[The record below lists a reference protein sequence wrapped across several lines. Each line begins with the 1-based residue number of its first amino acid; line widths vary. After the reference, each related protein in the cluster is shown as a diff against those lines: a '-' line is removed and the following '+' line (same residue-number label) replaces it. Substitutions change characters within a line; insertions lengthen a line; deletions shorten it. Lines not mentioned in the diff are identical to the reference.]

1 MPKLAVLDI
10 GTNSIHMVLAEVQP
24 DYTYK
29 ILDRFKDMTRLG
41 DGVFTSRRLSDQAM
55 MRGLEVIRNLVT
67 LARNKG
73 YERIEGVAT
82 SAVREARNGGE
93 FLDHVAQQTGL
104 TVRVITGAEEAR
116 LIFLGV
122 QNSVALPEPPTLVI
136 DIGGG
141 SVEVIV
147 GNRETIYQARSLK
160 LGAIRL
166 KDLYLTK
173 TPPSKAMLHELEEA
187 VTGQLKQALGTYK
200 TKRVE
205 QIIATSGMAGNLA
218 EVIYLQRTG
227 RPLQQLNLTKI
238 SAKEIA
244 AVEKR
249 LADATLKT
257 RLAMPGLDPKRV
269 DTLLPATMVFRILLD
284 LLRKDEL
291 TICDKAIREGIIYD
305 FIQRHHEGIQAERDI
320 PDVRK
325 RNILALARRCHVSE
339 THALHVAG
347 LALRLFDQTTSLHG
361 FGQRERE
368 WLEFAAILHDIGY
381 LINSRQHHKHAYYL
395 IKNSDLSGFTAEEI
409 DLVANVSRYHRRSV
423 PTRST
428 VSSPRCRKGISASST
443 CCRPC
448 SVLPTDWIE
457 ASFRWCGTSKSKSA
471 RPSSSRW
478 TCRVMPSWKS
488 GRRGV
493 AAISSRRCSSGR
505 FSSSPQARKTKLP
518 ETSAGSGSGSSALP
532 RTVRMCEALS
542 VSMSSLGESISA
554 DQVSRC
560 VVGIL

>member
-10 GTNSIHMVLAEVQP
+10 GTNSIHMVLAEVHP
-24 DYTYK
+24 DYSYK

-55 MRGLEVIRNLVT
+55 MRGLEVIRTLVT

-73 YERIEGVAT
+73 YEQIEGVAT

-93 FLDHVAQQTGL
+93 FLDHVLQQTGL

-122 QNSVALPEPPTLVI
+122 QNSVALPEQPTLVI

-147 GNRETIYQARSLK
+147 GNREAIFQARSLK

-166 KDLYLTK
+166 KDLYLSK
-173 TPPSKAMLHELEEA
+173 TPPSKTMLRELEAA
-187 VTGQLKQALGTYK
+187 VTVQLKNALGSYK

-218 EVIYLQRTG
+218 EVIHLQRTG
-227 RPLQQLNLTKI
+227 RPLPQLNLAKV
-238 SAKEIA
+238 SAKDIA

-249 LADATLKT
+249 LAEASLKT

-269 DTLLPATMVFRILLD
+269 DTLLPAAMVFRILLEV
-284 LLRKDEL
+284 LQKSEL

-305 FIQRHHEGIQAERDI
+305 FIQRHHERIQAERDI
-320 PDVRK
+320 PDVRR
-325 RNILALARRCHVSE
+325 RNILALAHRCHVSE

-347 LALRLFDQTTSLHG
+347 LALRLFDQTKALHG

-368 WLEFAAILHDIGY
+368 WLECAAILHDIGY
-381 LINSRQHHKHAYYL
+381 MINSRQHHKHAYYL

-409 DLVANVSRYHRRSV
+409 DLIANVARYHRRSV
-423 PTRST
+423 PTRKHDEFTALPEGSQRIINVLSALLRIADGLDRSQFSVVQSIDVKLGKT
-428 VSSPRCRKGISASST
+428 VVITAQVSGDAELEIWAARGRSDLFEKVFK
-443 CCRPC
+443 RP
-448 SVLPTDWIE
+448 LQFITTTRDDE
-457 ASFRWCGTSKSKSA
+457 AS
-471 RPSSSRW
+471 
-478 TCRVMPSWKS
+478 
-488 GRRGV
+488 
-493 AAISSRRCSSGR
+493 
-505 FSSSPQARKTKLP
+505 
-518 ETSAGSGSGSSALP
+518 
-532 RTVRMCEALS
+532 
-542 VSMSSLGESISA
+542 
-554 DQVSRC
+554 
-560 VVGIL
+560 

>member
-24 DYTYK
+24 DYSYK

-55 MRGLEVIRNLVT
+55 MRGLEVIRTLVT

-73 YERIEGVAT
+73 YEQIEGVAT

-93 FLDHVAQQTGL
+93 FLDHVLQQTGL

-122 QNSVALPEPPTLVI
+122 QNSVALPESPTLVI

-147 GNRETIYQARSLK
+147 GNREAIVQARSLK

-166 KDLYLTK
+166 KDLYLSK
-173 TPPSKAMLHELEEA
+173 TPPSKAMLRELEDA
-187 VTGQLKQALGTYK
+187 VTGQLKNALGSYK

-218 EVIYLQRTG
+218 EVIHLQRTG
-227 RPLQQLNLTKI
+227 RPLPQLNLAKV
-238 SAKEIA
+238 SAKDIA

-249 LADATLKT
+249 LAEASLKT

-269 DTLLPATMVFRILLD
+269 DTLLPAAIVFRILLE
-284 LLRKDEL
+284 LLQKTEL
-291 TICDKAIREGIIYD
+291 TLCDKAIREGIIYD
-305 FIQRHHEGIQAERDI
+305 FIQRHHERIQAERDI

-325 RNILALARRCHVSE
+325 RNILALAHRCHVSE
-339 THALHVAG
+339 THALHVAR
-347 LALRLFDQTTSLHG
+347 LALRLFDQTKELHG
-361 FGQRERE
+361 FGPRERE
-368 WLEFAAILHDIGY
+368 WLECAAILHDIGY
-381 LINSRQHHKHAYYL
+381 MINSRQHHKHAYYL

-409 DLVANVSRYHRRSV
+409 DLVANVARYHRRSV
-423 PTRST
+423 PTRKHDEFTALPADSQR
-428 VSSPRCRKGISASST
+428 VIN
-443 CCRPC
+443 
-448 SVLPTDWIE
+448 VL
-457 ASFRWCGTSKSKSA
+457 
-471 RPSSSRW
+471 
-478 TCRVMPSWKS
+478 
-488 GRRGV
+488 
-493 AAISSRRCSSGR
+493 
-505 FSSSPQARKTKLP
+505 
-518 ETSAGSGSGSSALP
+518 SALL
-532 RTVRMCEALS
+532 RIADGLDRSQFSVVQNIEVKLGKTVVITA
-542 VSMSSLGESISA
+542 
-554 DQVSRC
+554 QVSGDAELEMWAARGRSDLFEK
-560 VVGIL
+560 VFKRPVQFLTTTRDDDAT

>member
-24 DYTYK
+24 DYSYK

-55 MRGLEVIRNLVT
+55 MRGLEVIRALVT

-73 YERIEGVAT
+73 YEQIQAVAT

-104 TVRVITGAEEAR
+104 VVRVITGAEEAR

-122 QNSVALPEPPTLVI
+122 QNSVALPERPTLVI

-147 GNRETIYQARSLK
+147 GNRDQVFQARSLK

-173 TPPSKAMLHELEEA
+173 TPPSKGMLSELEQA
-187 VTGQLKQALGTYK
+187 VTAQLKAGLGPYK

-218 EVIYLQRTG
+218 EVIHLQRTG
-227 RPLQQLNLTKI
+227 RPLPQLNLAQV

-249 LADATLKT
+249 LAGASLKT

-269 DTLLPATMVFRILLD
+269 DTLLPATIVFRILLE
-284 LLRKDEL
+284 LLQKTEL
-291 TICDKAIREGIIYD
+291 TICDKAIREGLIYD
-305 FIQRHHEGIQAERDI
+305 FIQRHHERIQAERDI

-325 RNILALARRCHVSE
+325 RNIMALAHRCHVSE

-347 LALRLFDQTTSLHG
+347 LALRLFDQTRPLHG
-361 FGQRERE
+361 LGLRERE
-368 WLEFAAILHDIGY
+368 WLECAAILHDIGY

-409 DLVANVSRYHRRSV
+409 DLVANVARYHRRSV
-423 PTRST
+423 PN
-428 VSSPRCRKGISASST
+428 RKHDEFHALPGGSQRTIN
-443 CCRPC
+443 
-448 SVLPTDWIE
+448 VL
-457 ASFRWCGTSKSKSA
+457 
-471 RPSSSRW
+471 
-478 TCRVMPSWKS
+478 
-488 GRRGV
+488 
-493 AAISSRRCSSGR
+493 
-505 FSSSPQARKTKLP
+505 
-518 ETSAGSGSGSSALP
+518 SALL
-532 RTVRMCEALS
+532 RIADGLDRSQFSVVQQVDVKLGKSVVITVQASGDAELELWAARGRSDLFEK
-542 VSMSSLGESISA
+542 VFKRPVEFITKNQEENGT
-554 DQVSRC
+554 
-560 VVGIL
+560 

>member
-24 DYTYK
+24 DYSYK

-55 MRGLEVIRNLVT
+55 MRGLEVIRALVT

-73 YERIEGVAT
+73 YEQIEAVAT

-104 TVRVITGAEEAR
+104 VVRVITGAEEAR

-122 QNSVALPEPPTLVI
+122 QNSVALPEQPTLVI

-147 GNRETIYQARSLK
+147 GNRETVFQARSLK

-166 KDLYLTK
+166 KDLYLPK
-173 TPPSKAMLHELEEA
+173 TPPSKGMLGELEQA
-187 VTGQLKQALGTYK
+187 VTVQLKAGLGPYK
-200 TKRVE
+200 TKRIE

-218 EVIYLQRTG
+218 EVIHLQRTG
-227 RPLQQLNLTKI
+227 RPLPQLNLAHVT
-238 SAKEIA
+238 AKEIA

-249 LADATLKT
+249 LAGASLKT

-269 DTLLPATMVFRILLD
+269 DTLLPATIVFRILLD
-284 LLRKDEL
+284 LLQKTEL

-305 FIQRHHEGIQAERDI
+305 FIQRHHERIQAERDI

-325 RNILALARRCHVSE
+325 RNILALAHRCHVSE

-347 LALRLFDQTTSLHG
+347 LALRLFDQTAPLHG
-361 FGQRERE
+361 FGPRERE
-368 WLEFAAILHDIGY
+368 WLECAAILHDIGY
-381 LINSRQHHKHAYYL
+381 HINSRQHHKHAYYL

-409 DLVANVSRYHRRSV
+409 DLVANVARYHRRSV
-423 PTRST
+423 PS
-428 VSSPRCRKGISASST
+428 RKHDEFQVLSASTQRVINVLAALLRIADGLDRSQFSVVQNVDVKLGKSVVIT
-443 CCRPC
+443 VQASGDAGLEMWAARGRSDLFEKVFKRP
-448 SVLPTDWIE
+448 VQFVTKNQE
-457 ASFRWCGTSKSKSA
+457 E
-471 RPSSSRW
+471 
-478 TCRVMPSWKS
+478 S
-488 GRRGV
+488 G
-493 AAISSRRCSSGR
+493 A
-505 FSSSPQARKTKLP
+505 
-518 ETSAGSGSGSSALP
+518 
-532 RTVRMCEALS
+532 
-542 VSMSSLGESISA
+542 
-554 DQVSRC
+554 
-560 VVGIL
+560 